1 MAPFELL
8 ARSRW
13 LGILAWWH
21 WSICLWWWGNKKLP
35 GTERQVI
42 WSCYTNTVIA
52 CFISHQHDIIFFWFF
67 FFKDLLKSSRSEMRA
82 GKLQYHWE
90 REVRSCSRSKELGK
104 CNWCGRANKVTGDK
118 ALLHLCRHALEQ
130 KHSSNVAFCHI
141 IPFLLNFNSWLF
153 ACLWLGNKAPLC
165 AATQRGYLV

>member
-1 MAPFELL
+1 MIRYFGLVALEHLPEMVRQQEI
-8 ARSRW
+8 AR
-13 LGILAWWH
+13 H
-21 WSICLWWWGNKKLP
+21 WKAGDMIML
-35 GTERQVI
+35 
-42 WSCYTNTVIA
+42 
-52 CFISHQHDIIFFWFF
+52 HQHSDRLLYITSTWYHFLLIF
-67 FFKDLLKSSRSEMRA
+67 FFKDLLESSRSEMRA

>member
-1 MAPFELL
+1 MVRQPEI
-8 ARSRW
+8 AR
-13 LGILAWWH
+13 H
-21 WSICLWWWGNKKLP
+21 WRAGDMITL
-35 GTERQVI
+35 
-42 WSCYTNTVIA
+42 
-52 CFISHQHDIIFFWFF
+52 HQHSDRLLYITSTWYHFLLIFFL
-67 FFKDLLKSSRSEMRA
+67 KDLLKSSRSEMRA

-141 IPFLLNFNSWLF
+141 ILFLLNFNSWLF

-165 AATQRGYLV
+165 AATQRAISCNGEMKCK